1 MKFLEFYLMFW
12 IFSIFGWIIEIIV
25 CSIDER
31 KFVNRGFLLG
41 PYCPIYGFGGVSM
54 LILYPYRNDPLVCF
68 ILALVICSVIEYI
81 TGYLM
86 EKIYKVRFW
95 DYSKEPFNLNGR
107 ICLRNA
113 IAFGFL
119 GMLSTSYI
127 YPLMFNLLEKMNH
140 TSLMVLCILIFI
152 ITTSD
157 IIVSCNVMNKIK
169 KKITNNIS
177 EWKNKDA
184 TSDIKNLI
192 KNSLINNNYLE
203 RRLSKAYNYFVD
215 QKDEF
220 LAKFDEFKDK
230 VKKSNKLFLYGTLCA
245 ILSTIILGIMTNNY
259 RLWFRILMPTGFFI
273 DLIIYYVRRKNN
285 E

>member
-1 MKFLEFYLMFW
+1 MKFLEIYLLFW
-12 IFSIFGWIIEIIV
+12 IFSMFGWIMEIVV

-31 KFVNRGFLLG
+31 KLVNRGFLLG
-41 PYCPIYGFGGVSM
+41 PYCPIYGFGGVAM
-54 LILYPYRNDPLVCF
+54 LILYPYREDPLVCF

-81 TGYLM
+81 SGYLM
-86 EKIYKVRFW
+86 EKIFKVRFW
-95 DYSKEPFNLNGR
+95 DYSKESFNLNGR

-119 GMLSTSYI
+119 GMLCTSYI
-127 YPLMFNLLEKMNH
+127 YPVMFNFLGKMNNIL
-140 TSLMVLCILIFI
+140 LMVLCIFVFI

-157 IIVSCNVMNKIK
+157 LVVSCNVMNKIK
-169 KKITNNIS
+169 KNIIKNIS

-203 RRLSKAYNYFVD
+203 RRLSKAYNYFSC
-215 QKDEF
+215 QKEEVLD
-220 LAKFDEFKDK
+220 KIDEFKDK
-230 VKKSNKLFLYGTLCA
+230 VKNSDKLFLYGTLCG
-245 ILSTIILGIMTNNY
+245 ILSTIILGIMTKNY
-259 RLWFRILMPTGFFI
+259 RLWFRFLVPSGFFI
-273 DLIIYYVRRKNN
+273 DLIVYYIRRKNN